1 MSSSEH
7 PIPDAIDES
16 ANDVAPGDESAEHGS
31 SIASGI
37 MGYVIGLVA
46 AGALTAAS
54 FLIGGTDL
62 IYGPGIG
69 VALLVF
75 AVAQMGIHLVFF
87 LHITTGPDNTNNV
100 LALAFGVLIVVLVVV
115 GSLWIMSHLNHNM
128 SPEDMMRMMNAPM

>member
-1 MSSSEH
+1 MSSTQH
-7 PIPDAIDES
+7 PISDPVDEIE
-16 ANDVAPGDESAEHGS
+16 DVAPGDESAEHGG
-31 SIASGI
+31 IGSGI

-54 FLIGGTDL
+54 FLLAGTDL
-62 IYGPGIG
+62 LYGPGVG

-100 LALAFGVLIVVLVVV
+100 LALAFGVMIVVFIIV
-115 GSLWIMSHLNHNM
+115 GSLWIMAHLNHNM
-128 SPEDMMRMMNAPM
+128 SPDDMMRMMNAPM